1 MVGRVC
7 ASRCEH
13 QAFGLCA
20 RCRIGCAVRICLT
33 PVVTSLRHSLPHPGG
48 AGGVGAGAAGGPAPV
63 ATPAAAAA
71 LPPVAGGP
79 EESSDE
85 EPEAEGTEGHTLYL
99 PPGVLEALS
108 PFLQRFIAVLTA
120 A

>member
-1 MVGRVC
+1 MARV
-7 ASRCEH
+7 
-13 QAFGLCA
+13 
-20 RCRIGCAVRICLT
+20 CLT
-33 PVVTSLRHSLPHPGG
+33 PVLTSLRHSLPHPGG
-48 AGGVGAGAAGGPAPV
+48 AGGGGAGTAGGPAPA
-63 ATPAAAAA
+63 ATPAAVAS

-85 EPEAEGTEGHTLYL
+85 EPEAEGAAEGHTLYL

>member
-1 MVGRVC
+1 M
-7 ASRCEH
+7 
-13 QAFGLCA
+13 
-20 RCRIGCAVRICLT
+20 
-33 PVVTSLRHSLPHPGG
+33 
-48 AGGVGAGAAGGPAPV
+48 
-63 ATPAAAAA
+63 AA

-85 EPEAEGTEGHTLYL
+85 EPEAEGAAEGHTLYL